1 MSEWTVV
8 IGGDQTH
15 LLGMRLAYAVP
26 GEWREFRVGN
36 LSYYQCRQE
45 PELRGDEAWQLGDA
59 LTSFV
64 LEDWYRQWLMTIVC
78 RHYPYFDPD
87 EQTAIGAYAA
97 GRLNPS
103 PDYFER
109 RYHVV
114 RERLRDF
121 LGDHDYVVVEGI
133 CTFLL
138 RDLARTMED
147 AVDLAVDDLL
157 LENEQRE
164 FIRLLKSFLAM
175 QPVRTDAI
183 HVFYENARFY
193 LEDET
198 KSPVGEELLRE
209 LTNGVGSEGPQD
221 DLLISVLL
229 TLAPARL
236 VIHQGPFDLL
246 TMRTIQAVF
255 EERAHRC
262 MGCERCEA
270 RRQLP
275 DR

>member
-26 GEWREFRVGN
+26 GEWRESRVGN

-45 PELRGDEAWQLGDA
+45 PELRGDEAWQLSDA

-64 LEDWYRQWLMTIVC
+64 LEDWYEPWLMSLVR
-78 RHYPYFDPD
+78 RHYPYFAPD
-87 EQTAIGAYAA
+87 EQHAIGAYAA
-97 GRLNPS
+97 GRLSPS

-109 RYHVV
+109 RYQIV
-114 RERLRDF
+114 RERLRGF
-121 LGDHDYVVVEGI
+121 LGDHDYLVVEGI

-138 RDLARTMED
+138 RDIAQAMED

-164 FIRLLKSFLAM
+164 FIRLLKSFLEM
-175 QPVRTDAI
+175 QPARTDAI
-183 HVFYENARFY
+183 HVFYEESRFY

-198 KSPVGEELLRE
+198 KRPVGEELLQE
-209 LTNGVGSEGPQD
+209 LSNGGGSDDLQD

-246 TMRTIQAVF
+246 MMRTIQAVF
-255 EERAHRC
+255 EERVHRC
-262 MGCERCEA
+262 RGCERCEG